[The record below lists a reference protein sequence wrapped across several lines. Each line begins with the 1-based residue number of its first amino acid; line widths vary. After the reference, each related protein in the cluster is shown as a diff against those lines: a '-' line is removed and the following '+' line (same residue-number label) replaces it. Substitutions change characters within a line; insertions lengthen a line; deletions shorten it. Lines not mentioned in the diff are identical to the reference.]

1 MFLSKYFISVNQ
13 HKRIIKKKNE
23 EIQSLKGTITSLKLL
38 ISNLRIGEE
47 KSKRKAKKLERKLER
62 IENLITCNKY
72 NNERAILKK
81 LKELVKDYKKSN
93 D

>member
-13 HKRIIKKKNE
+13 
-23 EIQSLKGTITSLKLL
+23 Q
-38 ISNLRIGEE
+38 
-47 KSKRKAKKLERKLER
+47 KAKKLERKLER